1 MLKPSKVNIERIMA
15 EIHNDLTTLAVEED
29 FRQTVLNDIQLAGEY
44 FKEKNTLSV
53 FNCLTV
59 MINKFQS
66 YLLLTQPR
74 CAILRKILMG
84 LHQLQDLLVK
94 LPVCTVGATGAT
106 GPAGP
111 PGTSGPT
118 GPMGPIGPGGAQT
131 VVTNYNWCPSARF
144 PHSQNARV
152 KSSFFPCNT
161 EKQSIFGNA
170 KRK

>member
-1 MLKPSKVNIERIMA
+1 MA
-15 EIHNDLTTLAVEED
+15 EIHNDITTLTVEED
-29 FRQTVLNDIQLAGEY
+29 FRQTVSRDIELAGEY

-59 MINKFQS
+59 MINKVQS
-66 YLLLTQPR
+66 YLLLTQTH

-111 PGTSGPT
+111 PGTPGAIGPMGPT
-118 GPMGPIGPGGAQT
+118 GPGGALT
-131 VVTNYNWCPSARF
+131 VVTNYNGCPPARF
-144 PHSQNARV
+144 PHPQNARV

-161 EKQSIFGNA
+161 EKQAIFGNA